1 MMSSNDKIV
10 LQTPIARTRYSH
22 LSKPDTKWNSEGE
35 YKTELVLDKATD
47 ETKAFVKSIE
57 DAARS
62 YYGPD
67 AAKAQL
73 PLKTDAETGELI
85 FKAKSSFKPKFV
97 DSDGVL
103 LREANIPNIFSGSEI
118 RMFVTL
124 KPTSAQGKIY
134 VSSYIQ
140 AVQLIKVVES
150 TVTDSLGFDPVEDGF
165 KARPDLGGSNDLQP
179 GDAGARDL
187 ASSFLD

>member
-1 MMSSNDKIV
+1 MSIDKIV

-22 LSKPDTKWNSEGE
+22 LSKPDTKFNSDGE
-35 YKTELVLDKATD
+35 YKTELVLEKNTE
-47 ETKAFVKSIE
+47 ETKAFVKSVE
-57 DAARS
+57 EAARA
-62 YYGPD
+62 YYGAD
-67 AAKAQL
+67 AAKAML

-124 KPTSAQGKIY
+124 KPTAAQGKIY

-140 AVQLIKVVES
+140 AVQLINVVES
-150 TVTDSLGFDPVEDGF
+150 SSSSSLEFDKVEDGF
-165 KARPDLGGSNDLQP
+165 KARPDLGGSSELQP

-187 ASSFLD
+187 ASSFLDQ